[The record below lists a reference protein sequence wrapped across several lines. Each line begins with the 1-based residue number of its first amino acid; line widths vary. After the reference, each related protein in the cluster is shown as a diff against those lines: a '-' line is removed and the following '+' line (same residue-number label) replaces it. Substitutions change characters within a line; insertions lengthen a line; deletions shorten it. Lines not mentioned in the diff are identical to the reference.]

1 MTPKQLERAIE
12 GLVVL
17 VADSNAYMRRL
28 TRTMLVNLG
37 ARAIYE
43 AADGVAALD
52 AIRTISPDVMIMNWD
67 MPVLDGPEVMRIVR
81 SPDAFPKPNLPII
94 MLTDLG
100 LRSRVDAAIK
110 LGVHEFLVKPISP
123 KTLQQR
129 LLGIVLNPRPMVRAG
144 SYYVPLPRRRA
155 DLKDVLVAAAGE
167 MNSVAEEMT
176 EMLTDAEPTSSRVQI
191 SEAVMVAAWRLGR
204 RHLPAE
210 RDRRRVASGGDD
222 FHTVSGEA
230 TSILFRPNSLAR

>member
-1 MTPKQLERAIE
+1 MTPGNLERAIE

-28 TRTMLVNLG
+28 TRMMLVNLG
-37 ARAIYE
+37 VRSIYE

-52 AIRTISPDVMIMNWD
+52 AIRAVSPDVMIMNWD

-81 SPDAFPKPNLPII
+81 SPDVFPKPNLPII

-100 LRSRVDAAIK
+100 LRSRVHSAIK

-129 LLGIVLNPRPMVRAG
+129 LVGLVANPRPMVRSG
-144 SYYVPLPRRRA
+144 SYYVPMPRRRS
-155 DLKDVLVAAAGE
+155 DLKDVLVAAAGGL
-167 MNSVAEEMT
+167 NSVATEMT
-176 EMLTDAEPTSSRVQI
+176 EMMAEA
-191 SEAVMVAAWRLGR
+191 EA
-204 RHLPAE
+204 
-210 RDRRRVASGGDD
+210 GDD
-222 FHTVSGEA
+222 CKTITKTITA
-230 TSILFRPNSLAR
+230 AA